1 MSSEGGTLRF
11 LYIMGKNTDN
21 LPAIAGQKDPSISAN
36 KMNVLLTGLTRAFS
50 LFMFTCIQ
58 THIRAMY
65 VLFILEARNDLEK
78 SK

>member
-1 MSSEGGTLRF
+1 MSNEDGTLRF
-11 LYIMGKNTDN
+11 LYIMGKNTEN
-21 LPAIAGQKDPSISAN
+21 LPAIADQKDPSISAN
-36 KMNVLLTGLTRAFS
+36 KTNVVLAGLTRGFS